1 MPLRDVI
8 GHRRLVR
15 LIAEAVQRGTLP
27 PSLILSGPSGVGK
40 RRVAVATAQALN
52 CPAARPHTD
61 ERDGGISLPLDACGV
76 CPTCTRIAR
85 GVHPDVLIVEPGET
99 GSIKIDQVRD
109 VIDQSGYRPFEGR
122 RRVVIVDE
130 ADALVVAA
138 QNALLK
144 TLEEPPSQSAFLLV
158 TSRPD
163 LLLPTVRSR
172 CPVLR
177 FLPLSAHE
185 VASGLIAQGRTEAQA
200 RAVAAVSGGSIGQ
213 AIEARAE
220 HLVEARD
227 IAARLLTRAA
237 ASPDPRRRLESAKDL
252 IGKTGASASADREQL
267 ASRLRALAALL
278 RDIELLSTR
287 ADRRALANPDVQA
300 ALEPLSAYHGERG
313 LRAFTAIDRAL
324 AALEKNAGVKTVADW
339 VVLQL

>member
-1 MPLRDVI
+1 
-8 GHRRLVR
+8 
-15 LIAEAVQRGTLP
+15 
-27 PSLILSGPSGVGK
+27 
-40 RRVAVATAQALN
+40 
-52 CPAARPHTD
+52 
-61 ERDGGISLPLDACGV
+61 
-76 CPTCTRIAR
+76 
-85 GVHPDVLIVEPGET
+85 VHPDVLIVEPGET
-99 GSIKIDQVRD
+99 GSIKIDRVRA
-109 VIDQSGYRPFEGR
+109 VVDQSGYRPFEGR
-122 RRVVIVDE
+122 RRVVIIDD

-144 TLEEPPSQSAFLLV
+144 TLEEPPSQSVFLLV
-158 TSRPD
+158 TARPD

-177 FLPLSAHE
+177 FLPLAVSE
-185 VASGLIAQGRTEAQA
+185 VAAGLVAQGRTEAQA

-213 AIEARAE
+213 AIEASAD
-220 HLVEARD
+220 HLVEARE

-237 ASPDPRRRLESAKDL
+237 ASADPRRRLEGAKGL
-252 IGKTGASASADREQL
+252 IEKTGSSASADREQL
-267 ASRLRALAALL
+267 ALRLRALAALL

-287 ADRRALANPDVQA
+287 ADRRALANPDVRP

-324 AALEKNAGVKTVADW
+324 AALEKNAGVKAVADW